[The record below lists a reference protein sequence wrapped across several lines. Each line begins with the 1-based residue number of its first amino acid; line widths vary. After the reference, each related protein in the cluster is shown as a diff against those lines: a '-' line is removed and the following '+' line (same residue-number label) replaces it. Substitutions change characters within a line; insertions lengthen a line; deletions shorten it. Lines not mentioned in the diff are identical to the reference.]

1 MNKKYAIYTA
11 LIGNYD
17 TIRQPLVVDGRF
29 DYVLFTDDVTT
40 DTIGI
45 WKVKQVCYKNNDRT
59 RIARYVKTHPHSLLP
74 EYDAT
79 IWIDGN
85 IQITS
90 HYLYNRCILLCK
102 NKIQIASVKH
112 PYRDCIYE
120 EAYSVYGLDLEKVIF
135 EWCHFLRHNDY
146 PKRNG
151 LYETNVLFR
160 MKDSDVENA
169 NEMWWTIIEKYS
181 RRDQLSFNY
190 VLWCKHLKEEYI
202 LPVNQSSAN
211 TPYLSIY
218 QHRKTANQIGRRK
231 VVVSFGEHARNRCRN
246 GLKEK
251 ISDFKEF
258 HYWLYKRSL
267 LVGKLLLYIWGW
279 YALIFYGATIK
290 YRTYKRRKN
299 EK

>member
-1 MNKKYAIYTA
+1 MNQKYAIYTA

-17 TIRQPLVVDGRF
+17 TIRQPLVIDERF
-29 DYVLFTDDVTT
+29 DYVLFTDNATT
-40 DTIGI
+40 KNIGV
-45 WKVKQVCYKNNDRT
+45 WKVKQVFYVNEDKT
-59 RIARYVKTHPHSLLP
+59 RIARYVKTHPHILLP

-90 HYLYNRCILLCK
+90 PYLYNNCIILYE

-120 EAYSVYGLDLEKVIF
+120 EAFSVYGLDLEKVIF

-146 PKRNG
+146 PQHNG
-151 LYETNVLFR
+151 LYETNILFR
-160 MKDSDVENA
+160 VKDSDVENM
-169 NEMWWTIIEKYS
+169 NEIWWTIIEKYS

-190 VLWCKHLKEEYI
+190 ALWCKHLREEYI
-202 LPVNQSSAN
+202 LPINQSSAN
-211 TPYLSIY
+211 TPYVSIY
-218 QHRKTANQIGRRK
+218 QHHKIANQIGRRD
-231 VVVSFGEHARNRCRN
+231 VIVSFGEHARNRCRN

-251 ISDFKEF
+251 VSDFREY
-258 HYWLYKRSL
+258 HYWLYGLNPTIARML
-267 LVGKLLLYIWGW
+267 LCLWGW
-279 YALIFYGATIK
+279 YALLVYGVIIK
-290 YRTYKRRKN
+290 YRAYKRHQN